1 MHPTPHR
8 IALVHDWLSVYTG
21 SERVVEQILHLFPQA
36 DLFSLVDFVPPEQ
49 RAFLQGKPVHTSF
62 IQRLPFAR
70 RKFRAYLPLM
80 PLAVEQFDL
89 SAYDLVISSSH
100 AVAKGVITGPDQ
112 LHVSYVHS
120 PIRYA
125 WDMQAQYL
133 RESNLTRGLRST
145 LVRAVLHYL
154 RLWDLRTANSV
165 DAFAANSRFI
175 ARRIRKL
182 YRREATVIYPPV
194 DVDRFMLCPE
204 KEDYY
209 LTASRLVQYKRV
221 DLIVQAF
228 AQMPDRRLV
237 VIGDGD
243 ELEKIRAL
251 AAPNVT
257 LLGYQ
262 PSAVMADYMQRARAF
277 IFAAQ
282 EDFGIVPVEAQAC
295 GTPVIAYGR
304 GGALE
309 TVRGVDMPH
318 PTGLFFHEQSA
329 AAIAAAVEQFEAN
342 NHFRPEDCRQNA
354 ERFSV
359 ERFRQDFADFVARSW
374 EAFQSAR

>member
-1 MHPTPHR
+1 MLPHR
-8 IALVHDWLSVYTG
+8 IALIHDWLSVYTG

-49 RAFLQGKPVHTSF
+49 RAFLQGKSVNTSF

-89 SAYDLVISSSH
+89 SAYDLIISSSH

-112 LHVSYVHS
+112 LHVSYIHS

-125 WDMQAQYL
+125 WDMQPQYL
-133 RESNLTRGLRST
+133 RESNLERGLRSAV
-145 LVRAVLHYL
+145 VRSILHYL
-154 RLWDLRTANSV
+154 RLWDLRTVNSV

-182 YRREATVIYPPV
+182 YRREAAVIYPPV
-194 DVDRFMLCPE
+194 DVDRFALCPE

-209 LTASRLVQYKRV
+209 LTVSRLVQYKRV

-228 AQMPDRRLV
+228 AQLPDRRLV

-243 ELEKIRAL
+243 DLEKVRAQ
-251 AAPNVT
+251 ATPNVT

-262 PSAVMADYMQRARAF
+262 PSEVMAGYMQRARAF
-277 IFAAQ
+277 LFAAQ

-309 TVRGVDMPH
+309 TVCDGASPH

-329 AAIAAAVEQFEAN
+329 DAIAAAVQQFEAQDGI
-342 NHFRPEDCRQNA
+342 RPEDCRQNA
-354 ERFSV
+354 ERFST
-359 ERFRQDFADFVARSW
+359 ERFRREFADFVAQAW
-374 EAFQSAR
+374 QGFQASR